1 MKMARASEDDLKAA
15 LDVSRILEEELAK
28 GYMPSDPDAEDD
40 GDGIKWFDRDD
51 PDQCKVA
58 LNKLLD
64 AADKGSLFRVTFGMT
79 VLLDARNKLTDPA
92 ADTLEA
98 HPEIVASKDDAERY
112 RWWVD
117 PAHDIPSS
125 VLYSGKAVVD
135 AYIDG
140 ELAMA
145 KKREAA

>member
-1 MKMARASEDDLKAA
+1 MARASDDDLKAA
-15 LDVSRILEEELAK
+15 LDVSRILVEELAK
-28 GYMPSDPDAEDD
+28 GYMPSEPDAED
-40 GDGIKWFDRDD
+40 DGIKWFDRDD

-64 AADKGSLFRVTFGMT
+64 AADKGSLFRVIFGMT
-79 VLLDARNKLTDPA
+79 VLLDPRNKLTDPD

-98 HPEIVASKDDAERY
+98 HPEIVASEDDAARY

-140 ELAMA
+140 EIAAA